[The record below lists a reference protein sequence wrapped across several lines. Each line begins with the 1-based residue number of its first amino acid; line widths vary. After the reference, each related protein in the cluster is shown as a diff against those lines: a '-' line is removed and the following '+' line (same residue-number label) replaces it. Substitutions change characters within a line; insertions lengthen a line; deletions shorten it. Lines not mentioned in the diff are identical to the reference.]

1 MAIIVNRDENR
12 TELQKRIAKELTDKA
27 KKKKAEPADM
37 PDGVEDSAYVKDT
50 KETTGWAWLWVLLA
64 IAGVIA
70 LVYYFIVS
78 SNQSQIPL

>member
-1 MAIIVNRDENR
+1 MAIIVNRNENR
-12 TELQKRIAKELTDKA
+12 SELQKRIAKELTDKA
-27 KKKKAEPADM
+27 KKKNAEPADM

-50 KETTGWAWLWVLLA
+50 KQTGGLAWLWTILA
-64 IAGVIA
+64 VAGVIA